1 LLLRFNLGSEWNDT
15 FVESDLTWNLKLTAN
30 APIGVKVSR
39 KAVWFVE
46 HEELWS
52 SGINHQSSSGASKEG
67 VQQRQR
73 Q

>member
-1 LLLRFNLGSEWNDT
+1 LLLRFNLGSEWNDI

-52 SGINHQSSSGASKEG
+52 SGINHHLALQKKEFNNDNDND
-67 VQQRQR
+67 
-73 Q
+73 